1 MQMKRKKL
9 SFRAQSNIAGYCFV
23 IIPVLGFI
31 FFMVIPSVY
40 SLLFAMQNSDGG
52 FVGFE
57 NFAKAFRDPY
67 FFSSFGNSFTVLI
80 GLAVQI
86 VVALLVALLLTVNV
100 KGQSIFRA
108 FFFIPSLCSAV
119 AITFVWKVLYD
130 TNYGLLNNILWSM
143 GLDGINWLGYRG
155 MALVSIMI
163 KGVWMGIGGGM
174 VMYISSLK
182 NVSKSL
188 YEAAEID
195 GARTVRQFFSITLP
209 SISPTTFY
217 LLITSII
224 GTMTDFA
231 SYQLMIGE
239 IEATTL
245 NYAATPLALYIYNT
259 AFTKSPFLDG
269 NTSYNYATAM
279 SWLLS
284 IVIIGIIGALFA
296 SQKKWV
302 HYND

>member
-1 MQMKRKKL
+1 MSRKKKKL
-9 SFRAQSNIAGYCFV
+9 SFKTQSNIAGYCFV
-23 IIPVLGFI
+23 ALPVLGFLFFTVTPLIYSII
-31 FFMVIPSVY
+31 FS
-40 SLLFAMQNSDGG
+40 MQDTDGT
-52 FVGFE
+52 FVGFD

-67 FFSSFGNSFTVLI
+67 FFAAFGNSFIVVI
-80 GLAVQI
+80 GLIVQI
-86 VVALLVALLLTVNV
+86 IVALLVALLLTVNV
-100 KGQSIFRA
+100 KGQSVFRA

-130 TNYGLLNNILWSM
+130 TNYGLLNNILWNM
-143 GLDGINWLGYRG
+143 GLYGINWLGYPS

-174 VMYISSLK
+174 VMYISSIK

-231 SYQLMIGE
+231 SYQLMIGD

-279 SWLLS
+279 SWLLAIVI
-284 IVIIGIIGALFA
+284 IVIIGGLFA